1 MKKKFINTPEFIILF
16 LFFSFSG
23 IIVAMGFNFKA
34 EIEAKDAEIY
44 AIRSKINNY
53 LLATGAY
60 DRKAS
65 ETLSLMKSLGI
76 VKFYYDQI

>member
-1 MKKKFINTPEFIILF
+1 MKTKFFYTYEFTVLIIF
-16 LFFSFSG
+16 VVFSVA
-23 IIVAMGFNFKA
+23 IVALGLKHKS
-34 EIEAKDAEIY
+34 EIQAKDAEIY
-44 AIRSKINNY
+44 AIRSKVNNY

-76 VKFYYDQI
+76 VKFYYD